1 MDRDPFD
8 LTGDVIDGQFRVDS
22 FAGEGD
28 LSIVYKGYHLGV
40 DAPVA
45 IKCLNLPATLDPALV
60 RPLVDGFKEASRVH
74 YKLARGNLNIAQSI
88 ASGTTLAPRSGAVVP
103 YMVREW
109 FEGESLASNLSRR
122 RKEALKARTV
132 QEALALLETAFDG
145 ISFAHKE
152 GEAHLSINPSN
163 LFLAGRS
170 DAATLKV
177 LDFGI
182 ARAMSGLIDVSSGA
196 RPEAGLRV
204 LFPAYAAPEQLDK
217 SVGRPGPWTDV
228 YALALV
234 TMEVLSDRVV
244 MAEQETGAIVDRAL
258 DPERRPSP
266 RAHGLKL
273 PHGLDLVLTRAVTRA
288 PARRHQSAGDLWR
301 DIQSAMR
308 PRAGRPVPTV
318 VAASAPTTG
327 DNPAEVQPLGVPPAA
342 ESAPL
347 HAMTRPK
354 TLMGIGAAATIAS
367 PGKGPAV
374 APTPPPAEAASA
386 PPISLESGSS
396 QAAIDPEAG
405 MAPTPLRPPPL
416 APANEAPEGPA
427 PTPSSGPEHANEED
441 TRLYER
447 PLFLPPWRS
456 LASATYQRFLAARD
470 RWVQALRR
478 NEPRAMLLIGA
489 GSLVGTF
496 LLVLLVASVWRTCAG
511 PKPVLTAQASTAPA
525 PPPPAPAPNPEP
537 EEPAPAPEPSRPF
550 NAYAARRALDGTSR
564 SILSCRRDRK
574 WGVAKATVTFAND
587 GSVSQAVVGVPFK
600 GTKAGECVAG
610 QLSTAR
616 VEPFAGKEGVV
627 VYQFFVA
634 LK

>member
-1 MDRDPFD
+1 
-8 LTGDVIDGQFRVDS
+8 
-22 FAGEGD
+22 
-28 LSIVYKGYHLGV
+28 
-40 DAPVA
+40 
-45 IKCLNLPATLDPALV
+45 
-60 RPLVDGFKEASRVH
+60 
-74 YKLARGNLNIAQSI
+74 
-88 ASGTTLAPRSGAVVP
+88 
-103 YMVREW
+103 
-109 FEGESLASNLSRR
+109 
-122 RKEALKARTV
+122 
-132 QEALALLETAFDG
+132 
-145 ISFAHKE
+145 
-152 GEAHLSINPSN
+152 
-163 LFLAGRS
+163 
-170 DAATLKV
+170 
-177 LDFGI
+177 
-182 ARAMSGLIDVSSGA
+182 
-196 RPEAGLRV
+196 V

-489 GSLVGTF
+489 GSLAGTF